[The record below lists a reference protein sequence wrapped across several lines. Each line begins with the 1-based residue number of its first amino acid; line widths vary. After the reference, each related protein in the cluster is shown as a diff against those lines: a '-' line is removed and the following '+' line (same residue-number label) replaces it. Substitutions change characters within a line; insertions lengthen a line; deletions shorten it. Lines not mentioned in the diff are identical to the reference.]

1 MMRQSISLGRILG
14 IPIGLDYSWFLI
26 FFLLTWMLAGSYY
39 PAEFPGW
46 SPGLYWLVGAV
57 TAIMLF
63 ASVLAHELG
72 HSIVAVRYGI
82 PVRRITLFIF
92 GGVAELSDEPRKAV
106 IEFWIAVAGPFV
118 SLFLAVSFGVLAP
131 LFAGVET
138 IHALLRYLAF
148 INGALVVFN
157 LIPGFPL
164 DGGRIFRAFL
174 WAVTGNFR
182 RATLIAA
189 YGGRLIAFLFIIGG
203 VWLIFTGNFL
213 NGIWMAFIGWFL
225 DNAASAQIQYVQ
237 VRGALS
243 GYTVANAMIQDYGA
257 IPDYLTLQELVDSFI
272 LGNGQRS
279 FVVKDTQGPVGL
291 LTVHQVKDFSRQQ
304 WPQTPVVEA
313 MIPLERMLSVRP
325 ETPLWTAL
333 SLMDRKGVNQLPVVM
348 DGRIIGMLSRDGI
361 ISFLGTMREL
371 GE

>member
-1 MMRQSISLGRILG
+1 MTRQAISLGRILG

-39 PAEFPGW
+39 PAEYPGW
-46 SPGLYWLVGAV
+46 EPALYWFVGAL
-57 TAIMLF
+57 TALLLF

-92 GGVAELSDEPRKAV
+92 GGVAELSDEPPRAAV
-106 IEFWIAVAGPFV
+106 EFWIAVAGPFV
-118 SLFLAVSFGVLAP
+118 SLFLALSFGLLAP
-131 LFAGVET
+131 LFTGVET
-138 IHALLRYLAF
+138 VSAVLRYLAF
-148 INGALVVFN
+148 INGALVAFN

-174 WAVTGNFR
+174 WALTDNFR

-189 YGGRLIAFLFIIGG
+189 YAGRLIAFLFIIGG
-203 VWLIFTGNFL
+203 VWLIFGGNFL

-225 DNAASAQIQYVQ
+225 DNAASSQVEYVQ
-237 VRGALS
+237 VRGALA
-243 GYTVANAMIQDYGA
+243 GYTVANAMVDDYGA
-257 IPDYLTLQELVDSFI
+257 VPDYLTLQDLVDSFI

-279 FVVKDTQGPVGL
+279 FVVKENERPVGL
-291 LTVHQVKDFSRQQ
+291 LTVHQVKEIARQQ
-304 WPQTPVVEA
+304 WPATRVTQA
-313 MIPLERMLSVRP
+313 MIPLEKMLSVRP

-333 SLMDRKGVNQLPVVM
+333 SRMDRKGVNQLPVVT
-348 DGRIIGMLSRDGI
+348 DSRIVGMLSRESI
-361 ISFLGTMREL
+361 ISFLRTMREL

>member
-1 MMRQSISLGRILG
+1 MTRQAISLGRILG

-39 PAEFPGW
+39 PAEYPGW

-57 TAIMLF
+57 TALMLF

-92 GGVAELSDEPRKAV
+92 GGVAELSAEPPRAV
-106 IEFWIAVAGPFV
+106 VEFWIAVAGPFI
-118 SLFLAVSFGVLAP
+118 SLFLALSFGVLAP

-138 IHALLRYLAF
+138 MAALFRYLAF

-174 WAVTGNFR
+174 WAVTDDFR

-189 YGGRLIAFLFIIGG
+189 YAGRLIAFLFIIGG

-225 DNAASAQIQYVQ
+225 DNAASAQVEHVQ
-237 VRGALS
+237 LRGALS
-243 GYTVANAMIQDYGA
+243 GYTVANAMVDDYGTV
-257 IPDYLTLQELVDSFI
+257 PDYLSLQELVDSFI
-272 LGNGQRS
+272 LANGQRS
-279 FVVKDTQGPVGL
+279 FVVKESERPVGL
-291 LTVHQVKDFSRQQ
+291 LTMHQVKEIARQQ
-304 WPQTPVVEA
+304 WPETRVTQA
-313 MIPLERMLSVRP
+313 MIPLEKMLSVRP

-333 SLMDRKGVNQLPVVM
+333 SRMDRKGVNQLPVVT
-348 DGRIIGMLSRDGI
+348 DSRIIGMLSRESI
-361 ISFLGTMREL
+361 ISFLRTMREL